1 MAGRWWQARGDGS
14 GDSSAGGAAGDA
26 DSGRRAGGRRSRAQE
41 AARRARQPTL
51 GHRQRTVVGQTTRR
65 ASGVPLFLQTAA
77 GWAWRLL
84 ILGVVAYGAYL
95 LVSRF
100 QSVAV
105 AVFLG
110 LVLTAVLRPLA
121 DRLSA
126 WLPGIPRGVAVLG
139 SYLLCGLVVGGL
151 LTAIGFLVADE
162 SSQVGAQFDTGITRL
177 EHWLEAAPFH
187 VHPSAL
193 TGLQHKL
200 STWVNSHRGS
210 LLASAVT
217 GASQAVEVVTVTALG
232 LFCSV
237 FFVHSGERMWAFGA
251 EQLAPARRDGW
262 QRAGRAAWLTL
273 SGYIRGIILVS
284 ATNAIMVG
292 IALFVLRV
300 PLALPLALLE
310 FAATFVPLIG
320 SPIALAVAS
329 AVALATRGPVT
340 AIIVLALIVVIGQIE
355 GHLLHPLIMS
365 WAVRLH
371 PVVVAISVIA
381 GAIAQGIIGAVVAVP
396 VVSVVWAVTQALRT
410 PPGVAPE

>member
-1 MAGRWWQARGDGS
+1 MGRWWQARGDGAADGS
-14 GDSSAGGAAGDA
+14 GDGPGGDA
-26 DSGRRAGGRRSRAQE
+26 DAAERRRAGGRRAHGQPP
-41 AARRARQPTL
+41 AVRRPRQPTL
-51 GHRQRTVVGQTTRR
+51 GHRQRTVVGQTSRR

-84 ILGVVAYGAYL
+84 VLGVVAYAAYL
-95 LVSRF
+95 LLTRF

-110 LVLTAVLRPLA
+110 LVITAVLRPLA
-121 DRLSA
+121 DRLGA
-126 WLPGIPRGVAVLG
+126 WMPRAAAVLG
-139 SYLLCGLVVGGL
+139 SYLLCGLLVAGL
-151 LTAIGFLVADE
+151 LTATGFLVSDE
-162 SSQVGAQFDTGITRL
+162 SSQVAAQFDTGITRL

-193 TGLQHKL
+193 TGLQHKV
-200 STWVNSHRGS
+200 SSWVSSHRGS
-210 LLASAVT
+210 LLASAVS

-237 FFVHSGERMWAFGA
+237 FFVHSGERMWAFG
-251 EQLAPARRDGW
+251 EGQLAPARRDGW
-262 QRAGRAAWLTL
+262 QRAGRAAWQTL

-300 PLALPLALLE
+300 PLALPLSLLE

-320 SPIALAVAS
+320 SPVALAVAS

-340 AIIVLALIVVIGQIE
+340 AVIVLALIVVIGQIE

-371 PVVVAISVIA
+371 PVVVAISVVA

-396 VVSVVWAVTQALRT
+396 IVSVVWAVTQALRE
-410 PPGVAPE
+410 PGGAASE